1 MSPPFRPRIALTLL
15 ATAFFVLAACTDP
28 TAFASP
34 SGAADASPTPRPT
47 QAVPSRPA
55 PTPSASPSPSLAVAT
70 PAPHSALEELL
81 PNFTADGQYLDKHTA
96 TLDDLSDSE
105 SARFVDGLLADVDRP
120 RTAFQEASA
129 SSSWLGFGAIRV
141 DGVSGDALEDAFVR
155 ALFGL
160 HPGKETATDVG
171 GRPVRWLT
179 FQDDGPF
186 PVRDVRVFRDGDVV
200 FTVTADEDHVAV
212 ALETLQS
219 MFEPKLEEI
228 LPASIDGRQLERYS
242 APAAAFETGG
252 DMCSLICPGEMAN
265 LAKALGVEVADIDV
279 AIAYSREAP
288 AVLIV
293 AFRVAGKSPAE
304 LVEGRIAAFGSV
316 DNPFLVRGAATVG
329 GKQVTIAHYQP
340 LDTGSNE
347 LLYARGDTLF
357 SIRPIPEDD
366 ATFSPAVEEAVSA
379 LP

>member
-1 MSPPFRPRIALTLL
+1 MTRPLRPRIALALL
-15 ATAFFVLAACTDP
+15 AMGVVALGACTDP
-28 TAFASP
+28 SAFASP
-34 SGAADASPTPRPT
+34 SGVADASPTPRPT

-55 PTPSASPSPSLAVAT
+55 LTPSPSPSVADST
-70 PAPHSALEELL
+70 PQPHSELEKLL
-81 PNFTADGQYLDKHTA
+81 PNFTADGQYMDKHTA
-96 TLDDLSDSE
+96 TLDDLSDSD
-105 SARFVDGLLADVDRP
+105 SARFVNGLLADVDRP
-120 RTAFQEASA
+120 RTAFEEASA
-129 SSSWLGFGAIRV
+129 SSSWVGFSATRV
-141 DGVSGDALEDAFVR
+141 DGVSGDGLEDAFVR

-160 HPGKETATDVG
+160 HPGTETATDVG

-186 PVRDVRVFRDGDVV
+186 PVRDVRVFREGDVV

-212 ALETLQS
+212 ALETVQS
-219 MFEPKLEEI
+219 MFDPKLEEI

-265 LAKALGVEVADIDV
+265 LAKALGVDVADIDV

-304 LVEGRIAAFGSV
+304 LVEGRIDAFASI
-316 DNPFLVRGAATVG
+316 DNPFLVRGDATVG
-329 GKQVTIAHYQP
+329 GKQVTIAHYRP
-340 LDTGSNE
+340 LDTSSNE
-347 LLYARGDTLF
+347 LLYAKGDTLF
-357 SIRPIPEDD
+357 SVRPIPEDD
-366 ATFSPAVEEAVSA
+366 TTFSSAVEEAVAA

>member
-1 MSPPFRPRIALTLL
+1 MTPRLRPRIAPTLL
-15 ATAFFVLAACTDP
+15 AAAFVALAACTDP
-28 TAFASP
+28 SAFASP
-34 SGAADASPTPRPT
+34 SGVADASPTARPT
-47 QAVPSRPA
+47 QAIPSRPA
-55 PTPSASPSPSLAVAT
+55 PTPSVSPSPSLTVAT
-70 PAPHSALEELL
+70 PAPHSALEKLL
-81 PNFTADGQYLDKHTA
+81 PDFSADGQYLDKHTA
-96 TLDDLSDSE
+96 TLDDLGDSD

-120 RTAFQEASA
+120 RTAFEEASA
-129 SSSWLGFGAIRV
+129 SSSWLGFSATRV
-141 DGVSGDALEDAFVR
+141 DGVSGKALEDAFVR
-155 ALFGL
+155 ALFRV
-160 HPGKETATDVG
+160 HPGTETVTDVG

-186 PVRDVRVFRDGDVV
+186 PVSDVRIFREGDVV
-200 FTVTADEDHVAV
+200 FTLTTDKDHLAA

-219 MFEPKLEEI
+219 MFVPKLEEI
-228 LPASIDGRQLERYS
+228 LPASIDGRQLERFS

-252 DMCSLICPGEMAN
+252 DICSLICPGEMAN
-265 LAKALGVEVADIDV
+265 LAKALAVEVADIDV

-316 DNPFLVRGAATVG
+316 DNPFLVRSDTTVG
-329 GKQVTIAHYQP
+329 GKQVTIAHYRP
-340 LDTGSNE
+340 LDSSSNE
-347 LLYARGDTLF
+347 LLYAKGDTLF

-366 ATFSPAVEEAVSA
+366 ATFSPAVEEAVAA

>member
-1 MSPPFRPRIALTLL
+1 MTRPLRPRIALALL
-15 ATAFFVLAACTDP
+15 AMGVVALGACTDP
-28 TAFASP
+28 SAFASP
-34 SGAADASPTPRPT
+34 SGVADASPTPRPT

-55 PTPSASPSPSLAVAT
+55 LTPSPSPSVADST
-70 PAPHSALEELL
+70 PQPHSELEKLL
-81 PNFTADGQYLDKHTA
+81 PNFTADGQYMDKHTA
-96 TLDDLSDSE
+96 TLDDLSDSD
-105 SARFVDGLLADVDRP
+105 SARFVNGLLADVDRP
-120 RTAFQEASA
+120 RTAFEEASA
-129 SSSWLGFGAIRV
+129 SSSWVGFSATRV

-160 HPGKETATDVG
+160 HPGTETATDVG

-200 FTVTADEDHVAV
+200 FTVTADEDHLAV
-212 ALETLQS
+212 ALETVQS
-219 MFEPKLEEI
+219 MFDPKLEEI

-304 LVEGRIAAFGSV
+304 LVEGRIDAFASI
-316 DNPFLVRGAATVG
+316 DNPFLVRGDATVG
-329 GKQVTIAHYQP
+329 GKQVTIAHYRP
-340 LDTGSNE
+340 LDTSSNE
-347 LLYARGDTLF
+347 LLYAKGDTLF
-357 SIRPIPEDD
+357 SVRPIPEDD
-366 ATFSPAVEEAVSA
+366 TTFSSAVEEALAA

>member
-1 MSPPFRPRIALTLL
+1 MTRPLRHRIALALL
-15 ATAFFVLAACTDP
+15 AMGVVALGACTDP
-28 TAFASP
+28 SAFASP
-34 SGAADASPTPRPT
+34 SGAAEASPTPRPT

-70 PAPHSALEELL
+70 PAPHSTLEKLL
-81 PNFTADGQYLDKHTA
+81 PDFSADGQYMDKHTA

-105 SARFVDGLLADVDRP
+105 STRFVDGLLADVDRP
-120 RTAFQEASA
+120 RTAFEEASA
-129 SSSWLGFGAIRV
+129 SSSWLGFSATRV

-160 HPGKETATDVG
+160 HPGTETATDVG

-186 PVRDVRVFRDGDVV
+186 PVRDVRVFREGDVV

-219 MFEPKLEEI
+219 MFDPKLEEI
-228 LPASIDGRQLERYS
+228 LPASIGGRQLERYS

-252 DMCSLICPGEMAN
+252 DMCSLICPGEMSN
-265 LAKALGVEVADIDV
+265 LAKALGVDVADIDV

-288 AVLIV
+288 AVLII

-304 LVEGRIAAFGSV
+304 LVEGRIDAFASI
-316 DNPFLVRGAATVG
+316 DNPFLVRGDATVG
-329 GKQVTIAHYQP
+329 GKQVTIAHYRP
-340 LDTGSNE
+340 LDTSSNE
-347 LLYARGDTLF
+347 LLYAKGDTLF

-366 ATFSPAVEEAVSA
+366 TTFSSAVEEAVAA